1 MTKIILAVFDGLQ
14 PAQINSSDTPNLFQV
29 SQNGSFFENHH
40 PVFPSV
46 TRVNA
51 ASMVTGVNPGKHWLA
66 GNSFVAR
73 DYDNSNVIPAL
84 NVQLSEIRN
93 AGLDVLGVPT
103 LQEIISKKGME
114 YVAIGVGTSGNAY
127 VHNPLADVYGG
138 ATIHPEFTIPSSLH
152 KELEGLFGGWPEEQL
167 PNTPRYKKAVDIF
180 IEYVLGKINPEVAL
194 IWSSEPDK
202 SQHAFGVGSDAA
214 KAALREADLEFG
226 KIMEYINASPQH
238 QNSDLMILSDHG
250 YSTISEVIDIETLLK
265 SSNLAG
271 SDGWLLAQ
279 NGGCA
284 LFYLKNQKD
293 VHLVSEL
300 VEWLSTQVW
309 CGTLCASER
318 LGEVKGTVSLSSIMN
333 EGKRS
338 PDIIMS
344 FNWDSSDNVN
354 GYPGHVFSTG
364 GAKNLGQHGSMSLH
378 EMNNILICAG
388 PTFLEN
394 EKILSPSGNIDILP
408 TILTILGQGI
418 PDYVEGRILEESFRE
433 TNSEVISVTQK
444 YDASLTTN
452 QVTYFQEITV
462 SFVGDSKYIDEGNS
476 WLEK

>member
-1 MTKIILAVFDGLQ
+1 MTKIIVAVFDGLQ
-14 PAQINSSDTPNLFQV
+14 PAQINSVDTPNLFQI
-29 SQNGSFFENHH
+29 SQNGAFFENHH

-51 ASMVTGVNPGKHWLA
+51 ASMVTGVNPGRHWLA

-73 DYDNSNVIPAL
+73 DYDDSKVIPAL
-84 NVQLSEIRN
+84 NVQLSEIRH

-103 LQEIISKKGME
+103 LQEIISEKGME

-152 KELEGLFGGWPEEQL
+152 SELEGSFGGWPEEQL

-202 SQHAFGVGSDAA
+202 SQHASGVGSDSG
-214 KAALREADLEFG
+214 KAALRQADAEFG
-226 KIMEYINASPQH
+226 RILEYISGSSQH

-250 YSTISEVIDIETLLK
+250 YSTITEVIDIETLLE

-271 SDGWLLAQ
+271 SDSWLLAQ

-284 LFYLKNQKD
+284 LFYLKNQED

-300 VEWLSTQVW
+300 VEWLSGQEW

-318 LGEVKGTVSLSSIMN
+318 LGEVKGTVPLSSIMN

-344 FNWDSSDNVN
+344 FHWDSSDNVN

-378 EMNNILICAG
+378 EMNNTLICSG
-388 PTFLEN
+388 PTFLEG

-408 TILTILGQGI
+408 TILTILGQDI
-418 PDYVEGRILEESFRE
+418 PHYVEGRILEEGFRE
-433 TNSEVISVTQK
+433 TNSEVISVAHK
-444 YDASLTTN
+444 YDASLTTD
-452 QVTYFQEITV
+452 QATYFQEITV
-462 SFVGDSKYIDEGNS
+462 SFVDDSKYIDEGNS

>member
-14 PAQINSSDTPNLFQV
+14 PAQINSVDTPNLFRV
-29 SQNGSFFENHH
+29 SQNGAFFENHH

-73 DYDNSNVIPAL
+73 DYDDSKVIPAL

-93 AGLDVLGVPT
+93 AGLEVLGVPT
-103 LQEIISKKGME
+103 LQEIISEKNME

-138 ATIHPEFTIPSSLH
+138 ATIHPEFTIPHRLH

-180 IEYVLGKINPEVAL
+180 IEYVLGRINPEVAL

-202 SQHAFGVGSDAA
+202 SQHASGVGSDAA
-214 KAALREADLEFG
+214 QAALRQADAEFG
-226 KIMEYINASPQH
+226 RIMEYISTSSQH

-250 YSTISEVIDIETLLK
+250 YSTITEVIDIETLLE

-279 NGGCA
+279 NGGCV
-284 LFYLKNQKD
+284 LFYLKNQED
-293 VHLVSEL
+293 IYLVPEL
-300 VEWLSTQVW
+300 VEWLSGQVW

-318 LGEVKGTVSLSSIMN
+318 LGEVKGTIPLSSIMN

-338 PDIIMS
+338 ADIIMS
-344 FNWDSSDNVN
+344 FHWDSSDNVD
-354 GYPGHVFSTG
+354 GYAGHVFSTG
-364 GAKNLGQHGSMSLH
+364 GAKNLGQHGSISLH
-378 EMNNILICAG
+378 EMNNTLICSG
-388 PTFLEN
+388 PTFLEG
-394 EKILSPSGNIDILP
+394 EKILSPTGNTDILP
-408 TILTILGQGI
+408 TILSILGEEL
-418 PDYVEGRILEESFRE
+418 PAHVEGRILEESFKGSDNE
-433 TNSEVISVTQK
+433 IISEMKIHE
-444 YDASLTTN
+444 ASLSTEFG
-452 QVTYFQEITV
+452 TYSQEITI
-462 SFVGDSKYIDEGNS
+462 SSVGQTQYIEEGRS
-476 WLEK
+476 WLKK

>member
-1 MTKIILAVFDGLQ
+1 
-14 PAQINSSDTPNLFQV
+14 
-29 SQNGSFFENHH
+29 
-40 PVFPSV
+40 
-46 TRVNA
+46 
-51 ASMVTGVNPGKHWLA
+51 
-66 GNSFVAR
+66 
-73 DYDNSNVIPAL
+73 
-84 NVQLSEIRN
+84 
-93 AGLDVLGVPT
+93 
-103 LQEIISKKGME
+103 ME

-127 VHNPLADVYGG
+127 VHNPLADLYGG

-152 KELEGLFGGWPEEQL
+152 KELKGLFGGWPEEQL
-167 PNTPRYKKAVDIF
+167 PNTPRYKKAADIF
-180 IEYVLGKINPEVAL
+180 IDYVLGKINPEVAL

-226 KIMEYINASPQH
+226 RVMEYIRDSSQH

-250 YSTISEVIDIETLLK
+250 YSTISEVINIETLLE

-271 SDGWLLAQ
+271 SGGWLLAQ

-293 VHLVSEL
+293 VHLVPEL
-300 VEWLSTQVW
+300 VEWLSSQVW
-309 CGTLCASER
+309 CGTLCSSER
-318 LGEVKGTVSLSSIMN
+318 LGKVKGTIPLSSIMN

-344 FNWDSSDNVN
+344 FNWDSTDNVN
-354 GYPGHVFSTG
+354 GYSGHVFSTG

-378 EMNNILICAG
+378 EMNNTLICCG
-388 PTFLEN
+388 PTFLES

-408 TILTILGQGI
+408 TILTILGQDI
-418 PDYVEGRILEESFRE
+418 PDHVEGRVLEESFRE
-433 TNSEVISVTQK
+433 TNSEVISVAHK

-452 QVTYFQEITV
+452 QATYFQEITV

-476 WLEK
+476 WLGK